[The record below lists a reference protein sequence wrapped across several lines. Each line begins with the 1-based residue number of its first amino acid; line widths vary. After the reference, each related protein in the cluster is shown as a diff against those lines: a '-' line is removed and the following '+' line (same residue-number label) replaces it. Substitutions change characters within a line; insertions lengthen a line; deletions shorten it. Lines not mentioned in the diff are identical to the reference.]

1 MPIEVIALAEQIGQL
16 FAKLTPATKV
26 FFGAATV
33 IVVSLFIVMIAL
45 WKPVGMSPLYTQ
57 LDPADAARIVD
68 ELKSARVEYRL
79 ADNGTT
85 VLVPGNRVPEVRVQM
100 AGKGLPT
107 AGVVGFEKF
116 DKSKMGVTET
126 GMRID
131 FQRALEGEL
140 TRTLMGFSEVKAAR
154 VHLVMPRESSFLSE
168 PEPASASVVLHLEP
182 GQFMSESQT
191 RGVVHLVSHAVE
203 NLSAENVTVT
213 DGVGNILYGPQ
224 SDSMVSGEQLAYKRK
239 VERELETKVVRILE
253 KVYGIGSV
261 EAAATVEIEFAKI
274 SKQAEVYTPSVGDKG
289 VIKSEKLTEDNK
301 ETSAGGGGGVPGTFS
316 NIPGYSGVIGGDG
329 GNTETS
335 TSSSADREYEVNR
348 EVIETTLPSGA
359 ILSRSI
365 SIVITD
371 DAFSDAKRQETEL
384 LVASAIGA
392 RITAGDKIVVTG
404 KPPAASTPPEVVLRD
419 QRIGDYI
426 RIAAA
431 AILIILALFVLRGI
445 VNTISPNLKLALEGA
460 DITEEI
466 PDLDFAIKA
475 LEERMDEAEAVV
487 VRKIKEGPKSKHT
500 QMREE
505 VIRQIEENPS
515 EVVKIIRNWLLED

>member
-1 MPIEVIALAEQIGQL
+1 M
-16 FAKLTPATKV
+16 AKLSPATKI
-26 FFGAATV
+26 FLGGATV
-33 IVVSLFIVMIAL
+33 IVFSLFIVMLAL
-45 WKPVGMSPLYTQ
+45 WKPAGMSPLFTQ

-68 ELKSARVEYRL
+68 ELKSMRVDYRI

-85 VLVPGNRVPEVRVQM
+85 VLVPGARVPEIRVQM

-116 DKSKMGVTET
+116 DKSRMGVTET

-131 FQRALEGEL
+131 YQRALEGEL
-140 TRTLMGFSEVKAAR
+140 TRTLMGFGEVKAAR
-154 VHLVMPRESSFLSE
+154 VHLVMPRETSFLSE

-203 NLSAENVTVT
+203 NLAPENVTVT

-239 VERELETKVVRILE
+239 VERDLEVKVVRILE
-253 KVYGIGSV
+253 KVYGMGNV
-261 EAAATVEIEFAKI
+261 EAAATVEIDFSKV

-289 VIKSEKLTEDNK
+289 VIKSEKLSEDVK
-301 ETSAGGGGGVPGTFS
+301 ESSAGEGGGIPGTFS
-316 NIPGYSGVIGGDG
+316 NIPGYSGIIGGDG
-329 GNTETS
+329 GTTEKS
-335 TSSSADREYEVNR
+335 TSSTADREYEVNR
-348 EVIETTLPSGA
+348 EVTETQLASGA

-384 LVASAIGA
+384 LVASTIGA
-392 RITAGDKIVVTG
+392 KVTLGDKIVVTG
-404 KPPAASTPPEVVLRD
+404 KPAAPYTPPEVVLRD
-419 QRIGDYI
+419 QRINDYI

-431 AILIILALFVLRGI
+431 AILLIIALLVLRGI
-445 VNTISPNLKLALEGA
+445 VNTVSPNLRLALEGA
-460 DITEEI
+460 DISEDI

-475 LEERMDEAEAVV
+475 LEERMDQAEAVV
-487 VRKIKEGPKSKHT
+487 VRKIKEGPKTKHT

-505 VIRQIEENPS
+505 VIRQIEENPT
-515 EVVKIIRNWLLED
+515 EVVRIIRNWLLED